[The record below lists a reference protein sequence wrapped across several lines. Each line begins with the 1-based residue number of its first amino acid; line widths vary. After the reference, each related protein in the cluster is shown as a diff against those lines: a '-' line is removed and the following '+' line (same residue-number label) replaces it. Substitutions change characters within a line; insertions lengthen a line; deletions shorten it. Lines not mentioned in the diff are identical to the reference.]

1 MFLVLIAVP
10 VCLKEGLT
18 IFLLGDCKLI
28 QIVQNETPDE
38 IPLTMP
44 YIILFE
50 DNLKHN
56 MVNFVVDKIN
66 F

>member
-1 MFLVLIAVP
+1 MKF
-10 VCLKEGLT
+10 
-18 IFLLGDCKLI
+18 GDCKLI

-66 F
+66 FQNAL